1 MGGGG
6 VTVESG
12 GRVRLMTGS
21 DEQSDPVAQSGHSHY
36 SLGAQGWKGLGGVS
50 APQKVP

>member
-12 GRVRLMTGS
+12 DRVRLMTGS
-21 DEQSDPVAQSGHSHY
+21 DEQSGPVAQSGY
-36 SLGAQGWKGLGGVS
+36 SCYPLGG
-50 APQKVP
+50 QG